1 MSDNFENE
9 ITNKFLAEIT
19 DETTDETTDEVI
31 DDTMESHEHK
41 GWLKKVEHLASDIAI
56 REGCVL
62 YDIEFS
68 SRVLRI
74 YIDREPQA
82 SIQDCENVS
91 KGLSLILDV
100 ENIIPGEHYQLE
112 VSTPGLER
120 VLKKE
125 WHFKKAVGKKVRI
138 KTNTALENLG
148 VEFDRWKKTKT
159 VEHLLSAYVD
169 KMLFFT
175 IPEGELKIPLEA
187 VEKAKVVF
195 ELEKNNKKK
204 HK

>member
-9 ITNKFLAEIT
+9 ITNKYLAEIT
-19 DETTDETTDEVI
+19 DETTDETI
-31 DDTMESHEHK
+31 NDTVESHERH
-41 GWLKKVEHLASDIAI
+41 GWLKKVEDLASGIAI

-125 WHFKKAVGKKVRI
+125 WHFKKAVGKKIRI
-138 KTNTALENLG
+138 KTNTALENVG

-159 VEHLLSAYVD
+159 VEHQLSAFDD

-175 IPEGELKIPLEA
+175 IPEGELKIPLGA

>member
-1 MSDNFENE
+1 MSDNFEIE
-9 ITNKFLAEIT
+9 ITNKFIVEF
-19 DETTDETTDEVI
+19 TDETTDEVTDDTI
-31 DDTMESHEHK
+31 DDTVEGHERN
-41 GWLKKVEHLASDIAI
+41 GWLKKVEDLASDIAI
-56 REGCVL
+56 REGCIL

-91 KGLSLILDV
+91 KGMSLILDV

-148 VEFDRWKKTKT
+148 VGYERWKKTKT
-159 VEHLLSAYVD
+159 VEHQLSAFDD

-175 IPEGELKIPLEA
+175 VPEGELKIPLGA
-187 VEKAKVVF
+187 VERAKVVF

>member
-9 ITNKFLAEIT
+9 VTNIFLAEIT
-19 DETTDETTDEVI
+19 DETTDEVIDGTI
-31 DDTMESHEHK
+31 DDTMEIHEHN

-125 WHFKKAVGKKVRI
+125 WHFKKAVGKKVRV
-138 KTNTALENLG
+138 KTNTALENVG

-159 VEHLLSAYVD
+159 VEHLLCAYVD

-175 IPEGELKIPLEA
+175 VPEGELKIPFGA